1 MLETSG
7 SPARGIGFLLD
18 GQWRCEG
25 EAFDVL
31 APYDGQVVA
40 TTFRA
45 TPAHLNAAIEAAA
58 RAFETTRKLPSCERQ
73 RVLRVVAEG
82 IAARREEITRTL
94 ALEAAKPIKAARAE
108 VERAIFTFSVAA
120 EESTRIYGEWLP
132 LDLQAATVGRW
143 GLVRRFPI
151 GPIASI
157 TPFNFPL
164 NLVAHKVAPCIAAGN
179 TMVLKPAT
187 QTPLSALMLGEIAC
201 EAGLV
206 PGALNMLPC
215 SSSVAAPI
223 VEDDRLKM
231 VTFTGSPEVGWE
243 IKRRAGRKKVCLE
256 LGGNAGVVIDRSA
269 DLEYAAK
276 RVAIGGYSN
285 SGQSCISVQ
294 RVFVCD
300 QVYKLFLDKLVPLVE
315 AKVVGD
321 PADEDTDVGPMISL
335 ADAERAEAWIR
346 EAVAGGARI
355 VTGGRRAGSL
365 LWPTI
370 LTDTKPTMK
379 VNRLEVFAPLITVE
393 RVSDARQGIRMV
405 DDSRYGLQ
413 AGIFTGDLDTAFEA
427 FQEIEVGGVIVNDV
441 PTWRADEQPYGGV
454 KESGLG
460 REGVR
465 YAIGEM
471 TEIRILVINFNRA

>member
-1 MLETSG
+1 MSVRRMLIGGSWEESDEIQDLRSPYSG
-7 SPARGIGFLLD
+7 EVIARVCRARPAHVEKAIAAA
-18 GQWRCEG
+18 Q
-25 EAFDVL
+25 EAF
-31 APYDGQVVA
+31 
-40 TTFRA
+40 
-45 TPAHLNAAIEAAA
+45 
-58 RAFETTRKLPSCERQ
+58 
-73 RVLRVVAEG
+73 
-82 IAARREEITRTL
+82 EITRRLPAFERSTIL
-94 ALEAAKPIKAARAE
+94 RRIADGVGAQADALAMTIALECGKALKDAKGEVARA
-108 VERAIFTFSVAA
+108 IQTFTIAA
-120 EESTRIYGEWLP
+120 EEAVRMEGEVIP
-132 LDLQAATVGRW
+132 LDRAPTGRGRVGIT
-143 GLVRRFPI
+143 RRFPI
-151 GPIASI
+151 GPVGGIS
-157 TPFNFPL
+157 PFNFPL
-164 NLVAHKVAPCIAAGN
+164 NLVAHKVAPCIAVGN